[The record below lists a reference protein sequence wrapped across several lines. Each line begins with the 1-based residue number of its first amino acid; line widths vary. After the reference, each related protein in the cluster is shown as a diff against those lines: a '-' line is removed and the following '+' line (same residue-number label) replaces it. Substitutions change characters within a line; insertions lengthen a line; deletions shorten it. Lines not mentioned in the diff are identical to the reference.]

1 MKNAVRSLFYTV
13 YDRIKQDIVSGRLQP
28 GEPLSEEDLAQRLQA
43 SRTPVREAL
52 RRLNHEGLVR
62 IVPNKGAF
70 VRVLTLRD
78 IREIYEVREALESF
92 AAGQAA
98 MRMSPEQISTISQL
112 AKSLKRRKKH
122 LGYRDLRDSWE
133 TLRQAITAAADN
145 ERLNAIL
152 RMTTEQVETAR
163 HYSSAPPGRIE
174 ELLSDFLSVVKA
186 LKGRDKNRAAKVL
199 QLHLRKSKEILLD
212 MFDHRREGQKLK
224 PKQTAVASSRMKTT
238 L

>member
-1 MKNAVRSLFYTV
+1 VRSLFYTI
-13 YDRIKQDIVSGRLQP
+13 YDRIKQDIVSGQLQP

-70 VRVLTLRD
+70 VRVLTVRD

-98 MRMSPEQISTISQL
+98 TRMSLEQISAISQL
-112 AKSLKRRKKH
+112 AEGLKRRRRH

-133 TLRQAITAAADN
+133 MLRQAITAAADN

-152 RMTTEQVETAR
+152 RMITEQVETAR

-174 ELLSDFLSVVKA
+174 ELVLDFFNVVKA
-186 LKGRDKNRAAKVL
+186 LKRRDKTRAAKML
-199 QLHLRKSKEILLD
+199 QLHLKKSKEILLD
-212 MFDHRREGQKLK
+212 MFGHREERPEEK
-224 PKQTAVASSRMKTT
+224 PKQMAMVSSRMKK
-238 L
+238 

>member
-1 MKNAVRSLFYTV
+1 MRSLFYTI
-13 YDRIKQDIVSGRLQP
+13 YDRIKQDIVSGQLQP

-70 VRVLTLRD
+70 VRVLTVRD
-78 IREIYEVREALESF
+78 IREIYELREALESF

-98 MRMSPEQISTISQL
+98 MRMSPEQVSAISQL
-112 AKSLKRRKKH
+112 AESLKRRKKH

-133 TLRQAITAAADN
+133 TLRQAITGAADN

-152 RMTTEQVETAR
+152 RMINEQVETAR

-174 ELLSDFLSVVKA
+174 ELLSDFLSVVHA
-186 LKGRDKNRAAKVL
+186 LEGRDKAKAAKAL
-199 QLHLRKSKEILLD
+199 QLHLRKSKEILLN
-212 MFDHRREGQKLK
+212 MFGHREEGKAEKAK
-224 PKQTAVASSRMKTT
+224 PIAMVSSRIKKAF
-238 L
+238 